1 MGHFSPEMKAR
12 YWFITIHRQSLL
24 NMGLEEAQL
33 TDYKLMAEIV
43 SDRWA
48 DSGKGRTSASTVC
61 KSEQDNEHMHVVAY
75 TENPTTLRSVSKVLG
90 NCHVEPVLSRTKEQI
105 YNYIMKLP
113 PWNEKG
119 EIILYQ
125 YGLENLIEPNQ
136 GKRTDLEIIEQMLN
150 DGLSPQD
157 IYYKSL
163 KYRRYERMIMSAY
176 TAKRQKEA
184 PIIKDMHCEWHFG
197 NGRTGKSHKYV
208 ELCKEFGRD
217 NIYFLNDFL
226 NGGLDLYMQKGAPH
240 ILFIDDV
247 KPQDMSYRMILMLT
261 DRYSDG
267 QSHSR
272 FNNTINL
279 WDTVYVTSVYPIEK
293 YYQEVVAES
302 QRGVDTFDQLI
313 GRFNTVVYHWIDE
326 ENSYQSYSLDAKDY
340 KNSTDI
346 KKKARGDWKSIKNE
360 LPLPKLTDSEL
371 DELFHR

>member
-1 MGHFSPEMKAR
+1 MGNFSPNTKSR
-12 YWFITIHRQSLL
+12 YWFGVIHNQSLI
-24 NMGLEEAQL
+24 NMGISEEQL
-33 TDYKLMAEIV
+33 KDYKFLAETTSNI
-43 SDRWA
+43 WE
-48 DSGKGRTSASTVC
+48 DSGKGRTSAITVC
-61 KSEQDNEHMHVVAY
+61 KSELENEHLHVVAY
-75 TENPTTLRSVSKVLG
+75 TENPTTLRSVSKTLG
-90 NCHVEPVLSRTKEQI
+90 NCHVEPVLSRTKEQL

-113 PWNEKG
+113 PWDEKG
-119 EIILYQ
+119 EIILYK
-125 YGLENLIEPNQ
+125 YGLENIIEPNQ
-136 GKRTDLEIIEQMLN
+136 GKRTDLEVIEQMIN

-157 IYYKSL
+157 IYDKSI

-176 TAKRQKEA
+176 TAKRQREA

-208 ELCKEFGRD
+208 ELCEKFGRD

-226 NGGLDLYMQKGAPH
+226 NGGLDLYMLKGAPH

-293 YYQEVVAES
+293 YYEQVVAES

-313 GRFNTVVYHWIDE
+313 GRFNTIVYHWIDE
-326 ENSYQSYSLDAKDY
+326 EDSYRSYSMDAKDY
-340 KNSTDI
+340 KDSTDI
-346 KKKARGDWKSIKNE
+346 KKMARGDWKSLKNVI
-360 LPLPKLTDSEL
+360 PLPNLTDEKL
-371 DELFHR
+371 DELFRR